1 MPKML
6 EGSCRC
12 GAVSF
17 TVQSSGPYPYQLC
30 YCSICRKTDGGG
42 GFAINLIGDNRTL
55 RVKGHKNIRTFH
67 AKIADED
74 GRCHTSTGERK
85 FCVKCGTA
93 LWVYDPD
100 WPELMHPFASCIDT
114 ALPKPPSKVHL
125 MLKYK
130 APWVVP
136 DVGPG
141 DKKFQLYPKQ
151 SIEQWHRARGLWV
164 D

>member
-1 MPKML
+1 MPKRL

-17 TVQSSGPYPYQLC
+17 AVQSSGPYPYQLC

-42 GFAINLIGDNRTL
+42 GYAINLIGDNRTL
-55 RVKGHKNIRTFH
+55 KVKGHKHIRTFR
-67 AKIADED
+67 ARIEDE
-74 GRCHTSTGERK
+74 GGHCRTSTGERK
-85 FCVKCGTA
+85 FCVTCATA
-93 LWVYDPD
+93 LWLFDPQ
-100 WPELMHPFASCIDT
+100 WPQLMHPFASCIDT

-136 DVGPG
+136 DVGRG

-151 SIEQWHRARGLWV
+151 SIEEWHRTRGLWM